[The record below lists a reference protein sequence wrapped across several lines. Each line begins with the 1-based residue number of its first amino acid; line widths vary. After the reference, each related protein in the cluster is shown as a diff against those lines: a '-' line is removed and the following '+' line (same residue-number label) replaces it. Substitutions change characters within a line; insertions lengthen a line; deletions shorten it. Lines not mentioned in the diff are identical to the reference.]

1 MRFVR
6 NFVAVQLKK
15 VLQNLICSGKFC
27 SDKALCGVY
36 KGLCFLQSPFFVL
49 LKIVLQCFHVLQC
62 YHGFVRLYP
71 FACRQCLFSINKKL
85 RCVLALCCKV
95 SLSKQFFFG
104 RGGRICTIAKI
115 NTIDFHLFD
124 KYNSN
129 IKRCSFYR

>member
-1 MRFVR
+1 MFTRDFA
-6 NFVAVQLKK
+6 FCK
-15 VLQNLICSGKFC
+15 VL
-27 SDKALCGVY
+27 
-36 KGLCFLQSPFFVL
+36 FFVL
-49 LKIVLQCFHVLQC
+49 SKIVLQCIHVLQCFHVL
-62 YHGFVRLYP
+62 VRLYP
-71 FACRQCLFSINKKL
+71 FARRQCFLTINKKC

-95 SLSKQFFFG
+95 SLSKQFFFE

>member
-1 MRFVR
+1 MFTRDFA
-6 NFVAVQLKK
+6 FCK
-15 VLQNLICSGKFC
+15 VL
-27 SDKALCGVY
+27 
-36 KGLCFLQSPFFVL
+36 FFVF
-49 LKIVLQCFHVLQC
+49 QNCFAV
-62 YHGFVRLYP
+62 FSR
-71 FACRQCLFSINKKL
+71 FAVYSRFGAVVSVCVQTVFWAINKKR